1 MSRSALAV
9 LISVAGLLPAAAG
22 DPFTGNLTEPQI
34 RAIKLATIARFAG
47 TKNTCPRVHFVEVA
61 SFKAMADTGIGADV
75 IGSTEFSNVVAEA
88 ALVAIEKQRENQAD
102 FCAAVWQLVGPTSI
116 VHWQMLESD

>member
-1 MSRSALAV
+1 
-9 LISVAGLLPAAAG
+9 
-22 DPFTGNLTEPQI
+22 
-34 RAIKLATIARFAG
+34 
-47 TKNTCPRVHFVEVA
+47 
-61 SFKAMADTGIGADV
+61 MADTGIGAGV

-88 ALVAIEKQRENQAD
+88 ALGAIEKQRENQAD